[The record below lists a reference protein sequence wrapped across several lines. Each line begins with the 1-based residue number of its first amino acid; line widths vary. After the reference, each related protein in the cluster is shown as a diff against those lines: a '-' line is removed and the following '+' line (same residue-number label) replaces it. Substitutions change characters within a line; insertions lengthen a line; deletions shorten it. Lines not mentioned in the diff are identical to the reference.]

1 MSSKRTQPS
10 ETNDGLNC
18 TVLALKSVTGWK
30 ETKCQRILDEAGRER
45 DKGFDI
51 DAYLTKCKGRIED
64 VEFKRVYR
72 KERHTH
78 MEFTLK
84 QLSWIVIGSLGLGGT
99 GYMSMNSKIDE
110 LAVKVAVVHNQMD
123 NQNKMLERIENKLN
137 TIQGK

>member
-1 MSSKRTQPS
+1 
-10 ETNDGLNC
+10 
-18 TVLALKSVTGWK
+18 
-30 ETKCQRILDEAGRER
+30 
-45 DKGFDI
+45 
-51 DAYLTKCKGRIED
+51 
-64 VEFKRVYR
+64 
-72 KERHTH
+72 

-110 LAVKVAVVHNQMD
+110 LSVKVAVVHNQME

>member
-1 MSSKRTQPS
+1 
-10 ETNDGLNC
+10 
-18 TVLALKSVTGWK
+18 
-30 ETKCQRILDEAGRER
+30 
-45 DKGFDI
+45 
-51 DAYLTKCKGRIED
+51 
-64 VEFKRVYR
+64 
-72 KERHTH
+72 

-99 GYMSMNSKIDE
+99 GYMSMNNKIDE